1 MENGRKC
8 PHCGSSRIEKDLQLL
23 ELACAE
29 CGLVLSEPDF
39 VNTLPQNE
47 RDAQEQG
54 GRGVGPAVKPQPFQK
69 ALGSS
74 MNGLRDA
81 QGRRL
86 SQGARDRYGHLG
98 WLMKRE
104 IHRGKLCPQ
113 ENPEARDAIARIVAQ
128 LDLPPILREEAQ
140 TIFRESMIR
149 GVLRGRSLPAIT
161 GACVY
166 AACRKYDN
174 PHALSEIAA
183 AAGIKRWE
191 VGRAFKALNRG
202 LEKPVPPANLRTYF
216 QRYAEEL
223 ALSPAVRGTVEEM
236 LDRAAEHP
244 EASGL
249 SPHGI
254 VAALIYIASEQH
266 GEKVSRVQMARVS
279 SITEMTL
286 RTTTKVME
294 RLMGR
299 PTRSQG

>member
-1 MENGRKC
+1 METRRKC
-8 PHCGSSRIEKDLQLL
+8 PQCGSLRVEKDPQLL
-23 ELACAE
+23 ELTCAE
-29 CGLVLSEPDF
+29 CGLVLSEPDL
-39 VNTLPQNE
+39 VNPLPQFE
-47 RDAQEQG
+47 RDGIDQG
-54 GRGVGPAVKPQPFQK
+54 GRGVGPVVKPQPYQK

-104 IHRGKLCPQ
+104 ITRGKLCPQ
-113 ENPEARDAIARIVAQ
+113 ENPEARDSIARIVSH
-128 LDLPPILREEAQ
+128 LELPSIIREEAEC
-140 TIFRESMIR
+140 IFRESLVR
-149 GVLRGRSLPAIT
+149 GVLRGRSLSACT
-161 GACVY
+161 GAAVY
-166 AACRKYDN
+166 AACRKYDQ
-174 PHALSEIAA
+174 PHALSEIAT

-202 LEKPVPPANLRTYF
+202 LEKPVPPTNLKTYL

-223 ALSPAVRGTVEEM
+223 ALSPAVRGTVEDM
-236 LDRAAEHP
+236 LERASEHP
-244 EASGL
+244 EVSGL

-266 GEKVSRVQMARVS
+266 GEKVSRVQMARVGS
-279 SITEMTL
+279 VTEMTL

-294 RLMGR
+294 RLVGK
-299 PTRSQG
+299 PQVP